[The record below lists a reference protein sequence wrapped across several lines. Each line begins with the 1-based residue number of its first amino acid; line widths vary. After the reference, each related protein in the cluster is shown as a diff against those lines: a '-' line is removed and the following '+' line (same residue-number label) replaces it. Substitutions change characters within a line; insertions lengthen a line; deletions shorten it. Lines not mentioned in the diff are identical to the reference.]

1 MGQSWKHGGSGNWT
15 GMICM
20 EPKLNAAAATT
31 NMGTRQEGGIGP
43 SQEFQEAGITHCSIP
58 ELA

>member
-1 MGQSWKHGGSGNWT
+1 MI
-15 GMICM
+15 ICM

-31 NMGTRQEGGIGP
+31 NMGTRQEGGNGP